1 MRRKNNYLIT
11 VANNGK
17 LRQRF
22 MPSVPRTFD
31 QDCWSISQFV
41 QIRGEM
47 LGEGVTFLSEILIC
61 SDYESFLY
69 KPTYL
74 NEPSFV
80 NGKNED
86 K

>member
-1 MRRKNNYLIT
+1 M
-11 VANNGK
+11 
-17 LRQRF
+17 
-22 MPSVPRTFD
+22 
-31 QDCWSISQFV
+31 
-41 QIRGEM
+41 
-47 LGEGVTFLSEILIC
+47 FLSEILIC

-86 K
+86 KWNDGIVRMLSNFFNSIL

>member
-1 MRRKNNYLIT
+1 
-11 VANNGK
+11 
-17 LRQRF
+17 
-22 MPSVPRTFD
+22 
-31 QDCWSISQFV
+31 
-41 QIRGEM
+41 M

-86 K
+86 KWNDGIVRMLSNFFNSIL